1 MPYDVLTANVRYIP
15 SVPIIWDPLP
25 HLTFEDSN
33 ERRLRLRDYVN
44 APRGATTFELHP
56 DYELPN
62 DQWRLFESGTLRYR
76 PIIGRTVNLRFNALR
91 GNLTAYSD
99 TLRIT
104 REVAFITHLVPN
116 RVFLGC
122 ALNETTARLYIYNA
136 TAPGVSPVRFWISSF
151 NLEGNEIPTESQ
163 EVTSVNEAGRSGV
176 GFDGTRWWVCGRD
189 RLAAIRNIVTIN
201 LDGTQEAV
209 YTYSGGDIESIA
221 YDGTAMWGLDIIN
234 RQLRKFSLEGVEDT
248 DATITLARAQNTL
261 DQEGFYFTQG
271 QYGLAWGDGH
281 WWIPQYHISGHH
293 YIFCT
298 DTSGNAVSNR
308 HFEVPFGTD
317 AGGTC
322 VGIAWQNNQ
331 RNIWHI
337 HDYETD
343 DGDRVGTI
351 RVRHIE

>member
-1 MPYDVLTANVRYIP
+1 MAYDTLVANIRWIP
-15 SVPIIWDPLP
+15 DIPIIWDPLP

-33 ERRLRLRDYVN
+33 ERRFRLRDYVN
-44 APRGATTFELHP
+44 APRGQTTFELHP

-62 DQWRLFESGTLRYR
+62 DQWRLFDSGTLRYR
-76 PIIGRTVNLRFNALR
+76 PIIGRTVGLRFNALR
-91 GNLTAYSD
+91 GNLTEYSD

-104 REVAFITHLVPN
+104 REVAFITRLVPN
-116 RVFLGC
+116 RLFLG
-122 ALNETTARLYIYNA
+122 AAFNESTSRLYIYNGTL
-136 TAPGVSPVRFWISSF
+136 TAARFWISSF
-151 NLEGNEIPTESQ
+151 DLEGNEQPTESQ
-163 EVTSVNEAGRSGV
+163 EVTAINETAHSGM

-189 RLAAIRNIVTIN
+189 RLASDRDIVTIN

-209 YTYSGGDIESIA
+209 YDYTGGDIESIA
-221 YDGTAMWGLDIIN
+221 YHGGAMWGLDIIN

-271 QYGLAWGDGH
+271 QYGLTRGDGH

-293 YIFCT
+293 YIFCA
-298 DTSGNAVSNR
+298 DDDGNAVSSR
-308 HFEVPFGTD
+308 HFEVPFGTE

-322 VGIAWQNNQ
+322 VGVAWQANQ
-331 RNIWHI
+331 RNLWHI
-337 HDYETD
+337 HDIETD

-351 RVRHIE
+351 RVKHIA